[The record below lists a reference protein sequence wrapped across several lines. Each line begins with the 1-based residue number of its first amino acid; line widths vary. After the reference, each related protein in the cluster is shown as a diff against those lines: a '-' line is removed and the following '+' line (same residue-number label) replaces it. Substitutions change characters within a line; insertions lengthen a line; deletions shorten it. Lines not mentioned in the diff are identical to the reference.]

1 MINISFRGC
10 LVGQETTRFLTGPDI
25 QLGENYIRAN
35 PEARAS
41 SLVFKSPEVIATSTP
56 ELKN

>member
-1 MINISFRGC
+1 MFGRTGDDPIPHWTGYS
-10 LVGQETTRFLTGPDI
+10 VGWRI
-25 QLGENYIRAN
+25 VENYIRAH

-41 SLVFKSPEVIATSTP
+41 SLVFTSPEVIVSSTP